1 MKQNYQLMLE
11 KEIEKIK
18 KEGSSPSLLL
28 HACCAPCSSFVLES
42 LSEIFQI
49 TLLYYNPNITPK
61 EEYDLR
67 AEEIVK
73 LSGKYPSRYIICDYS
88 PERFIEISKGLEK
101 EPEGGARCEKCFR
114 LRLTETAKI
123 AKDRGFDYF
132 TTSLSISPHKNA
144 QLLNSIGKELAE
156 SFGIKYLFS
165 DFKKKNGFLRSCE
178 LSEEFGLY
186 RQDYCG
192 CAFSKAELLERNSK
206 KDCI

>member
-18 KEGSSPSLLL
+18 KDGSSPSLLL

-42 LSEIFQI
+42 LSEVFKI

-67 AEEIVK
+67 AEEIVR
-73 LSGKYPSRYIICDYS
+73 LSGKYPSQYIICDYS

-101 EPEGGARCEKCFR
+101 EPEGGERCEKCFR
-114 LRLTETAKI
+114 LRLSEAAKI
-123 AKDRGFDYF
+123 AKERGFDYF

-144 QLLNSIGKELAE
+144 QLLNSIGKELSE
-156 SFGIKYLFS
+156 NFGIKYLFS

-178 LSEEFGLY
+178 LSEKFGLY

-192 CAFSKAELLERNSK
+192 CAFSKAELIERNAK